1 MTTPDNPFAGLTAMR
16 DLLTADPAPA
26 AVVAAP
32 SPGENPFAAL
42 NQQPPPVAPN
52 PAPLVESACEGM
64 KGEPTTPEASAA
76 EMPVESAPA
85 TTPGTPPETPLETS
99 VEEPKQKRRPGR
111 PRKKPVEDASVSEAP
126 KDRATYLRDIAATE
140 APPSAFA
147 KLTVEVSSLEETRDA
162 LAARVADVSSRIAE
176 STASHARVTAQIEEL
191 TKFLDTL
198 GEQVQSLQDESDA
211 KTSELTAVEEELA
224 VAVESLDRVRDF
236 IVALSGGKSGTIG
249 GVRVTVLDGT
259 THIETL

>member
-32 SPGENPFAAL
+32 SPGENPFATL
-42 NQQPPPVAPN
+42 TQPPPLAPSAPGASQLSE
-52 PAPLVESACEGM
+52 PACGGAPAQQPV
-64 KGEPTTPEASAA
+64 PEAPAA
-76 EMPVESAPA
+76 VDATVQKPA
-85 TTPGTPPETPLETS
+85 DVPETPAG
-99 VEEPKQKRRPGR
+99 EPKPKRRPGR
-111 PRKKPVEDASVSEAP
+111 PRKKPVEDAPASATSTP

-140 APPSAFA
+140 APATAFT
-147 KLTVEVSSLEETRDA
+147 KLTGEVSSLEESRNA
-162 LAARVADVSSRIAE
+162 LSSSVTDISSRLEDA
-176 STASHARVTAQIEEL
+176 TASHIRVTAQIEEL
-191 TKFLDTL
+191 TKFLESL
-198 GEQVQSLQDESDA
+198 GEQTETLRAEAEA
-211 KTSELTAVEEELA
+211 KTAELSAVEEELT

-236 IVALSGGKSGTIG
+236 ITALSGGKSGTIG